1 MKKLTLALA
10 LVAGAALAAPPPGAD
25 PKFRSYFLGLMRPD
39 TGTSCCDESDCRF
52 TASRRNT
59 AGLWEA
65 MNQDG
70 DWIQIPP
77 EKIIK
82 GKTTPTGQPI
92 LCWLPSMGVL
102 CFVEPSAGG

>member
-1 MKKLTLALA
+1 VRRVLTIAL
-10 LVAGAALAAPPPGAD
+10 LLSGVALAAPPPNAD

-39 TGTSCCDESDCRF
+39 TNTSCCDESDCRF
-52 TASRRNT
+52 TASRMT
-59 AGLWEA
+59 PAGTWEA
-65 MNQDG
+65 INQFG
-70 DWIQIPP
+70 DWVPVPP

-92 LCWLPSMGVL
+92 LCWLPSLGVL